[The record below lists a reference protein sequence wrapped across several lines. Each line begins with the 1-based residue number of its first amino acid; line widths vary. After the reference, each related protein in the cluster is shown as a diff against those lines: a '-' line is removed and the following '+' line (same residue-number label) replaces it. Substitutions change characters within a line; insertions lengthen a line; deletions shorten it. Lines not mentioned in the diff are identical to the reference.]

1 MKENKKW
8 FCNFNRER
16 LLLTAL
22 VAVSFFGFLL
32 WSIEQVSQEETMLLS
47 AIIETNNPTENKT
60 IKIISPRVNEI
71 IKSPV
76 KVSGQA
82 MVFGAI
88 IETRI
93 KDTSGLVLAQ
103 KQVQTRGSQNP
114 SSFSADIIFKK
125 PTRTR
130 GTVEIFIH
138 SPKDGAES
146 DKLIIPVVFKN

>member
-32 WSIEQVSQEETMLLS
+32 WSIEQVSREETTLLS
-47 AIIETNNPTENKT
+47 AIIEATNPTENKT
-60 IKIISPRVNEI
+60 LKIISPRVNETV
-71 IKSPV
+71 KSPV
-76 KVSGQA
+76 RVSGQA
-82 MVFGAI
+82 MAFGVM

-93 KDTSGLVLAQ
+93 KDASGLVLAQ
-103 KQVQTRGSQNP
+103 KQIQIRNSQSP

-125 PTRTR
+125 PTRTK

-138 SPKDGAES
+138 SAKDGAES
-146 DKLIIPVVFKN
+146 DKLIIPVIFKN